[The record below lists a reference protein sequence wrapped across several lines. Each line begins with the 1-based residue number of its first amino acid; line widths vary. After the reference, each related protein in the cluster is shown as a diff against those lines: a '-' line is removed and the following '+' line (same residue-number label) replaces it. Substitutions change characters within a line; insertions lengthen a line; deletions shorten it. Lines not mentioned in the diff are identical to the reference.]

1 MPTLRS
7 FCIAYLAFAV
17 ISPYVAAAD
26 KAQFTPD
33 NPNAFIVLPKAKI
46 LQQYGIDS
54 FCRDTSTYGCPS
66 LSHRKY
72 AGMKGYFTSMEPV
85 AQISDFEFRPV
96 VLENGE
102 KFFYVSS
109 KSLGVYSPTGTIE
122 NLAATKKLRERVGN
136 KVVANSAIT
145 IASIEKSGYGYSYKL
160 SNGAVLST
168 DQYEFAARLSSRM
181 SDDSKRDEFLR
192 IVAAGFIINYD
203 KIEDIFF
210 INPTGD
216 LKSPLRV
223 YLGVKGTN
231 VWLRMKPFYIDDDW
245 IFATS

>member
-72 AGMKGYFTSMEPV
+72 AGMKGYFTMPY
-85 AQISDFEFRPV
+85 AY
-96 VLENGE
+96 LENR
-102 KFFYVSS
+102 
-109 KSLGVYSPTGTIE
+109 
-122 NLAATKKLRERVGN
+122 NL
-136 KVVANSAIT
+136 
-145 IASIEKSGYGYSYKL
+145 
-160 SNGAVLST
+160 
-168 DQYEFAARLSSRM
+168 
-181 SDDSKRDEFLR
+181 SDDFWTVQRD
-192 IVAAGFIINYD
+192 
-203 KIEDIFF
+203 
-210 INPTGD
+210 TG
-216 LKSPLRV
+216 S
-223 YLGVKGTN
+223 
-231 VWLRMKPFYIDDDW
+231 
-245 IFATS
+245 